1 MFHKLFIM
9 KNFFLLLFC
18 FISSFAFSQKYH
30 FDYFIKEKSEYQ
42 ITKKHVWN
50 KEWFY
55 DTKNG
60 VRLNLE
66 SEKNNIIAVLY
77 SQDYKLKHVF
87 KVKNIGKQVNFLY
100 KHSRKINQEHYHEI
114 PYKGKEVFE
123 IKKLDSLKY
132 SFVVFKNSKR
142 KKKVID
148 AVVNLVIGKF
158 EYIDFRI
165 DHIITREAEKQLKN
179 LLNQNQKYIVRS
191 VDYKYNSKYNRSNFF
206 ELIQKVDL
214 TVEVPKVLK
223 EPTNWSD
230 FEE

>member
-1 MFHKLFIM
+1 MFHKYFYM
-9 KNFFLLLFC
+9 KNFFLLFFFVSILT
-18 FISSFAFSQKYH
+18 FSQEYH

-42 ITKKHVWN
+42 IPNKHVWN

-66 SEKNNIIAVLY
+66 SENNNIIAVLY

-100 KHSRKINQEHYHEI
+100 KHSRKINQEYRSEI

-132 SFVVFKNSKR
+132 SFIVFKDLKR

-148 AVVNLVIGKF
+148 AVANLKIGEF
-158 EYIDFRI
+158 EYLDFRI

-179 LLNQNQKYIVRS
+179 LLEQNQKYIVRS
-191 VDYKYNSKYNRSNFF
+191 IDYKYNSKYNTSNSF

-214 TVEVPKVLK
+214 TIEVPSIIK
-223 EPTNWSD
+223 EPEHFSD

>member
-1 MFHKLFIM
+1 MFHKYFYMKFFFIT
-9 KNFFLLLFC
+9 FFVSILT
-18 FISSFAFSQKYH
+18 FSQEYH
-30 FDYFIKEKSEYQ
+30 FDYFIREQSEYQ
-42 ITKKHVWN
+42 IPKKHVWN

-55 DTKNG
+55 DTKND

-66 SEKNNIIAVLY
+66 SENNNIIAVLY

-87 KVKNIGKQVNFLY
+87 KAKNIGNQVNFLY
-100 KHSRKINQEHYHEI
+100 KHSRKINQEHHPEI

-132 SFVVFKNSKR
+132 SFVVFKDSKR

-148 AVVNLVIGKF
+148 AVANLEIGEF
-158 EYIDFRI
+158 EYLDFRI

-179 LLNQNQKYIVRS
+179 LLEQNQKYIVRS
-191 VDYKYNSKYNRSNFF
+191 IDYKYNSKYNTFNSF

-214 TVEVPKVLK
+214 TIEVPSVIK
-223 EPTNWSD
+223 EPKHFSD

>member
-1 MFHKLFIM
+1 MM
-9 KNFFLLLFC
+9 KKNLLLLFC
-18 FISSFAFSQKYH
+18 FISMIVFSQEYH
-30 FDYFIKEKSEYQ
+30 FDYFMKEKSEYQ
-42 ITKKHVWN
+42 IPKNHVWI

-55 DTKNG
+55 DTKNN

-66 SEKNNIIAVLY
+66 SENSNIIAVLY
-77 SQDYKLKHVF
+77 SKDYKLKHIF
-87 KVKNIGKQVNFLY
+87 KVKKIGQQVNFLY
-100 KHSRKINQEHYHEI
+100 KHSRKINQERHSEI

-132 SFVVFKNSKR
+132 SFVVFKNPKR
-142 KKKVID
+142 KKKEID
-148 AVVNLVIGKF
+148 AVINLDIGEF

-191 VDYKYNSKYNRSNFF
+191 VDYKYNSKYNRSNSF

-214 TVEVPKVLK
+214 TVEVSKVLK
-223 EPTNWSD
+223 EPDHWSD
-230 FEE
+230 FEN